1 MTASIEIDEE
11 TKTRLEELQ
20 AEIKLRTGSEVT
32 QKELIRQFVEKA
44 YQSRNGVVDSF
55 RESTVPLSESEKEAM
70 QRGRFSSGTETAES
84 DIDDVLYD

>member
-32 QKELIRQFVEKA
+32 RKELIRQFVEEA
-44 YQSRNGVVDSF
+44 HQSRKEVIDSF
-55 RESTVPLSESEKEAM
+55 RESTVPLSESEKKAM
-70 QRGRFSSGTETAES
+70 QRGRFSSGTETAEN